1 MLYGFMGGSVASQFD
16 MGPILR
22 KRISLIGTTL
32 KSRTIDYKA
41 ALLAQL
47 SKTIF
52 GANNDAIQPGI
63 TPVLD
68 KVFPMSQVK
77 EAHLYM
83 ESNQSIGKILLQY
96 DL

>member
-1 MLYGFMGGSVASQFD
+1 MAASFD

-22 KRISLIGTTL
+22 KRISIIGTTL
-32 KSRTIDYKA
+32 KSRSIDYKA
-41 ALLAQL
+41 ALLSQL
-47 SKTIF
+47 GKTIF

-68 KVFPMSQVK
+68 KVFPMSQAR

-83 ESNQSIGKILLQY
+83 ESNQSIGKILLQF